1 MNDKLL
7 NQFLNCGFF
16 IGDLNEDK
24 IWLMSSSIRQEKYL
38 ENNSFPFFYLNNFFS
53 NKKNPFYKGLNFQE
67 MNISDFQNIIEK
79 ESSKKP
85 DIKWDQAN
93 KDFYLKQYSE
103 LKKELSLKVLKKG
116 VPYTFQEGSC
126 KLNNENKLYLIKNIL
141 KNRKQNSSY
150 IYGFWKDDE
159 GFIGTTP
166 ELLFIQKNNNIQTI
180 ALAGTV
186 PNEKNVD
193 KNKFINDPKMRNEH
207 VYVIEGM
214 KQTLEKF
221 GEFSI
226 GKTHLLELPKLIHLK
241 TDINI
246 KISENIDFDYE
257 SFLKELH
264 PTAALGILPKNSK
277 SSWLKSFE
285 STKIN
290 RGYFAAPFGV
300 VLNKN
305 NSIFISTI
313 RGMQWQNKKLKIS
326 AGGGVIQESIFADE
340 WIEILS
346 KINSIKD
353 NLGLH
358 STN

>member
-1 MNDKLL
+1 MNDILL

-24 IWLMSSSIRQEKYL
+24 MWFMTSSIRQLKNQE
-38 ENNSFPFFYLNNFFS
+38 ENLFPFFYLNNFFS

-67 MNISDFQNIIEK
+67 MSISDFQKIIDNN
-79 ESSKKP
+79 SSKKP
-85 DIKWDQAN
+85 NIKWKSAN

-103 LKKELSLKVLKKG
+103 LKKEISLKILKKG
-116 VPYTFQEGSC
+116 VPYSFQEGSC
-126 KLNNENKLYLIKNIL
+126 KLSKENKLYLLKNIL
-141 KNRKQNSSY
+141 KNRKKNSSY
-150 IYGFWKDDE
+150 IYGYWNKSE
-159 GFIGTTP
+159 GVIGTTP

-193 KNKFINDPKMRNEH
+193 KNNFINDPKMQNEH
-207 VYVIEGM
+207 AYVIEGM

-221 GEFSI
+221 GDFSF

-277 SSWLKSFE
+277 SNWLNSFE
-285 STKIN
+285 SSKIN
-290 RGYFAAPFGV
+290 RGYFAASFGV

-305 NSIFISTI
+305 NSIFIATI
-313 RGMQWQNKKLKIS
+313 RGMQWQNNTLKVS

-340 WIEILS
+340 WNEINT

-358 STN
+358 STI